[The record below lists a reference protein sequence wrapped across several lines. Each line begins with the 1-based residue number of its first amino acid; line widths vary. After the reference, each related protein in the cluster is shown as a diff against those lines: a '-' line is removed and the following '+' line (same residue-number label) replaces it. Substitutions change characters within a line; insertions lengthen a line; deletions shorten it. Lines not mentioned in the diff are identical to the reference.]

1 MDKEENKFS
10 QSIIIEQLG
19 NEEKRFLIILNKTNT
34 AYSISI
40 NNIFFSL
47 TKPRAERIKSQLK
60 MFTEEYKPNH
70 FMVSKPIADWLFTTS
85 IDKTISEKVLLE
97 TMKETGC
104 AHVNCQQCLRHFK
117 TKLDYQTDFLSCTEI
132 NKHLWSTNE

>member
-1 MDKEENKFS
+1 MDKERSHLNQSRILEKF
-10 QSIIIEQLG
+10 G
-19 NEEKRFLIILNKTNT
+19 TEEKRVQVILFES
-34 AYSISI
+34 SITI
-40 NNIFFSL
+40 NGIFFSL
-47 TKPRAERIKSQLK
+47 HEIRAERIKSQLK
-60 MFTEEYKPNH
+60 MFTEEYKPNN

-104 AHVNCQQCLRHFK
+104 AHVDCQQCLRHFK
-117 TKLDYQTDFLSCTEI
+117 TKLDYQADFLSCTEI

>member
-1 MDKEENKFS
+1 MDKERSHLNQSRILEKF
-10 QSIIIEQLG
+10 G
-19 NEEKRFLIILNKTNT
+19 TEEKRVQV
-34 AYSISI
+34 
-40 NNIFFSL
+40 IFFESSITINGTFLSL
-47 TKPRAERIKSQLK
+47 HETRAERIKSQLK
-60 MFTEEYKPNH
+60 MFTEEYKQNH